1 MPRLAVLPLVALT
14 ILQTPAFAA
23 EPDDFTRLITQIAQD
38 QLMKTVQDLARLEGR
53 QSGTPGGDAAV
64 AYVKSG
70 LSDARLQ
77 SFPLRTVRT
86 DTPAHAEIQLT
97 EQSLSLHLGRDF
109 LPIVNT
115 ASAEKISASVIF
127 VGYGISAPSQGL
139 DEYAGLSVSGKVVL
153 FLRGQPKGFAGHLT
167 HGDKVNTARAKGAV
181 AYLTV
186 TGPLLGP
193 YDQRRGMTTKPLLLY
208 EGVFIEAL
216 PGLWLDPSVA
226 DTILKPAGRNLRAFQ
241 EDMNQ
246 VLTARSLE
254 TGVRITLEM
263 RPRFFNATASN
274 LLAFWPGSD
283 TELGKETI
291 ILGAHHDHF
300 GIQGGLLFPGADDNA
315 SGTAILL
322 GIARV
327 LSTTGIRPKR
337 SILFLSFAGEEQGL
351 LGSRFYVSNPAFP
364 LKSVK
369 AMVNVD
375 HAGVGNGKIT
385 VGLSKIEK
393 SVAQAAAEK
402 VAMSEKL
409 ELFGLF
415 PGGDHVPFAE
425 AGIPTATIV
434 TSGPH
439 PDFHQPADT
448 PDKINPD
455 LLASVTRYTLSLI
468 WTLANEP

>member
-1 MPRLAVLPLVALT
+1 MPRLAVLPFVALT
-14 ILQTPAFAA
+14 ILQTPALAA
-23 EPDDFTRLITQIAQD
+23 GPDDFTKLIAQIARD

-53 QSGTPGGDAAV
+53 QSGMPSGDTAA
-64 AYVKSG
+64 AYVKSR
-70 LSDARLQ
+70 LPDARLQ
-77 SFPLRTVRT
+77 SFPLRTIQI
-86 DTPAHAEIQLT
+86 DTPARAEIQLA
-97 EQSLSLHLGRDF
+97 ERSLPLHLGRDF
-109 LPIVNT
+109 LPIV
-115 ASAEKISASVIF
+115 SAAPAEIISASVMF
-127 VGYGISAPSQGL
+127 VGYGISAPSRGL
-139 DEYAGLSVSGKVVL
+139 DEYAELPVSGKVVL
-153 FLRGQPKGFAGHLT
+153 FLRGQPQGFAGRLT
-167 HGDKVNTARAKGAV
+167 HEDKVKTARAKGAL

-186 TGPLLGP
+186 TGPLLSP
-193 YDQRRGMTTKPLLLY
+193 YEQRRGMTTKPLLLY
-208 EGVFIEAL
+208 EGMFIDAL

-226 DTILKPAGRNLRAFQ
+226 EDILKPAGRSLQSFQ
-241 EDMNQ
+241 EGMDQ
-246 VLTARSLE
+246 ALAARSSD
-254 TGVRITLEM
+254 TGARITIEL
-263 RPRFFNATASN
+263 RSRLYDATASN
-274 LLAFWPGSD
+274 VLALWPGSD
-283 TELGKETI
+283 PELGKETI
-291 ILGAHHDHF
+291 ILGAHHDHL
-300 GIQGGLLFPGADDNA
+300 GAQGGLLFPGADDNA

-322 GIARV
+322 EIARA

-351 LGSRFYVSNPAFP
+351 LGSRFYVSNPVFP
-364 LKSVK
+364 LKSAK

-393 SVAQAAAEK
+393 AVAQGAAEK

-409 ELFGLF
+409 DLFGLF

-439 PDFHQPADT
+439 PDFHQPTDT

-455 LLASVTRYTLSLI
+455 LLASITRYTLALV

>member
-1 MPRLAVLPLVALT
+1 MPRLAVLPFVALT
-14 ILQTPAFAA
+14 ILQTPALAA
-23 EPDDFTRLITQIAQD
+23 EPDDFTRLIAQITQD
-38 QLMKTVQDLARLEGR
+38 QLMKTVQDLARFEGR
-53 QSGTPGGDAAV
+53 QSGTSSGDTAAV
-64 AYVKSG
+64 YVKSR
-70 LSDARLQ
+70 LFDARLQ
-77 SFPLRTVRT
+77 SFPLKTIQI
-86 DTPAHAEIQLT
+86 DTPAHAEVQLA
-97 EQSLSLHLGRDF
+97 ERSLPLHLGRDF
-109 LPIVNT
+109 LPIV
-115 ASAEKISASVIF
+115 SAAPAERISASVIF

-139 DEYAGLSVSGKVVL
+139 DEYAELSVSGKVVL
-153 FLRGQPKGFAGHLT
+153 FLRGQPKGFAGRLT
-167 HGDKVNTARAKGAV
+167 HGDKVKTARAKGAV

-186 TGPLLGP
+186 TGPLLSP
-193 YDQRRGMTTKPLLLY
+193 YEQRRGMSTKPVLLY
-208 EGVFIEAL
+208 AGIHAETL
-216 PGLWLDPSVA
+216 PGLWLDPSAA
-226 DTILKPAGRNLRAFQ
+226 DTILKPAGRSLRAFQ
-241 EDMNQ
+241 EDMDQ
-246 VLTARSLE
+246 ALTARSAA
-254 TGVRITLEM
+254 TGVQITIELH
-263 RPRFFNATASN
+263 PRLSNATASN
-274 LLAFWPGSD
+274 VLALWPGSD
-283 TELGKETI
+283 PELGKETI

-300 GIQGGLLFPGADDNA
+300 GTQGGLMFPGADDNA

-322 GIARV
+322 EIARA
-327 LSTTGIRPKR
+327 LATTGSRPKR

-364 LKSVK
+364 LKSAK

-393 SVAQAAAEK
+393 AVAQTAAAK

-425 AGIPTATIV
+425 AGVPTATIV

-439 PDFHQPADT
+439 PDFHQPTDT

-455 LLASVTRYTLSLI
+455 LLASVTRYTLALV